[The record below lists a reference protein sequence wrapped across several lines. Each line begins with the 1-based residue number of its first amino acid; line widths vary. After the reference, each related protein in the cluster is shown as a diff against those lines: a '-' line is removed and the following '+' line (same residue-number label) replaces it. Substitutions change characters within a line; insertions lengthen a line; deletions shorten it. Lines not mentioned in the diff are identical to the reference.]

1 MKLELLFNL
10 FDRIHLARIIK
21 FIKKFEIQYFIDV
34 GAHKGEFLT
43 YLLKLKNIKKIYS
56 ILYQNFKNNKKIKFF
71 NIGLGNSNIKKNIY
85 INKLSSTS
93 TFKKNKKTFYL
104 YFKKFL
110 LGTSNNY
117 EDKYEVKINKLDKV
131 LKNKNLKDCL
141 LKIDVEGY
149 ELNVLNGSINTIK
162 NQVKFILIEKQFFN
176 QYQGVS
182 HKKVEMLLKK
192 HNFKLIKKFTYP
204 LFHFQDNLYKKV

>member
-1 MKLELLFNL
+1 MATSFN
-10 FDRIHLARIIK
+10 
-21 FIKKFEIQYFIDV
+21 IQAI
-34 GAHKGEFLT
+34 AK
-43 YLLKLKNIKKIYS
+43 LLKLSERRIQQLAKDNIIPKAERGKYDLVS
-56 ILYQNFKNNKKIKFF
+56 SVH
-71 NIGLGNSNIKKNIY
+71 GY
-85 INKLSSTS
+85 ID
-93 TFKKNKKTFYL
+93 
-104 YFKKFL
+104 FL
-110 LGTSNNY
+110 KAKAGGDFTA
-117 EDKYEVKINKLDKV
+117 EEV